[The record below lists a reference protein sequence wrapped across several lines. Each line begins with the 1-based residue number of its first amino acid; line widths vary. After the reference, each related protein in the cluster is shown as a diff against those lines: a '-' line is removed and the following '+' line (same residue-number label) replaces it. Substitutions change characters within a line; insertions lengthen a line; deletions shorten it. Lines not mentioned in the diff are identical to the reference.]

1 MALTKNYFF
10 VALVLTKWHETFSTQ
25 QESFRFWA
33 LALFWALVQRFPILS
48 NNADDTQ
55 TYHRETGITK
65 SNGWTSNQ
73 GGYNHDFKVLQNW
86 HIPVKFCCGSC
97 QFLNRNIIKN
107 IQAPPTLPHPVHV
120 FPVGNT
126 CMNCIQFTLFVYS
139 SFIYKDTE
147 LGWEE
152 FPLCGPWQRS
162 TLLVSDTCPQRSVG
176 LRLSRNSFQMLL
188 PKRHEKQSI
197 NTLNSIIEFWSDD
210 ITEMIF
216 LKLWVLFDC
225 SEQPIWK
232 KFTCKSLAL

>member
-1 MALTKNYFF
+1 MQMTCRLITGKQELPNRTGERLTKGVITTILKYFKIDTFHPNF
-10 VALVLTKWHETFSTQ
+10 VAGANFLIETLL
-25 QESFRFWA
+25 R
-33 LALFWALVQRFPILS
+33 I
-48 NNADDTQ
+48 
-55 TYHRETGITK
+55 
-65 SNGWTSNQ
+65 
-73 GGYNHDFKVLQNW
+73 FK
-86 HIPVKFCCGSC
+86 H
-97 QFLNRNIIKN
+97 
-107 IQAPPTLPHPVHV
+107 PHPVHV

-147 LGWEE
+147 PGWEE

-176 LRLSRNSFQMLL
+176 LHLSRNSFQMLL